1 MEETKINIEA
11 IVNKF
16 KRRKFLGR
24 VYFPTV
30 LLITSLF
37 FILGN
42 VVPSLSKLFFTIALC
57 SFFLFWPIGLVFSPS
72 YEIEEKIAYHL
83 KRASD
88 NIENT
93 KKAKKEIASAVKEL
107 EELLSYLETF
117 LFIEPTLK
125 PLSRLAENLR
135 QRIYPALDNTVAKN
149 LVPPTLAHFLSG
161 NIESIKLTN
170 AEIES
175 KLAEWGEGQVLPYEM
190 PKSHIRIYEA
200 SKKAIVKFWH
210 KSPYA
215 RFFVTLP
222 LFVSVYLIIASLA
235 SLKIESVI
243 IGALIMA
250 SMGLSVARAK

>member
-1 MEETKINIEA
+1 MEETEINIGA

-16 KRRKFLGR
+16 KRRKFLGN
-24 VYFPTV
+24 VYFPAV
-30 LLITSLF
+30 ILIATCF
-37 FILGN
+37 MILAI
-42 VVPSLSKLFFTIALC
+42 VVPSLSKLFLIAL
-57 SFFLFWPIGLVFSPS
+57 FLFLFYFIGLVFIPS
-72 YEIEEKIAYHL
+72 FELEEKIAYYL
-83 KRASD
+83 KMASD

-93 KKAKKEIASAVKEL
+93 KKAKKEIASAIREL
-107 EELLSYLETF
+107 ERLLSELGTVH
-117 LFIEPTLK
+117 FIEPTLK
-125 PLSRLAENLR
+125 PLSRLAENMR

-149 LVPPTLAHFLSG
+149 LVHPTLAHFLSG

-175 KLAEWGEGQVLPYEM
+175 KLEKWGERQVLPYEM
-190 PKSHIRIYEA
+190 PKFHIRIYEA
-200 SKKAIVKFWH
+200 SKEATVKFWH

-235 SLKIESVI
+235 SLKIENVI